1 MEVVMR
7 KVSIF
12 TLFVLTVFIS
22 VSTAMAESQITLAA
36 ASVGGAWSAIGQ
48 GIGECVKKLDK
59 DVVFT
64 LQPGAD
70 GANAIRV
77 NNGQIDLGIVH
88 SGIAKAALAGSE
100 PFQKP
105 QPDVRAISVLYGR
118 AMYHLAVL
126 KKSGLTDIS
135 QIKEKKYPFKVS
147 MNTKGSFMEM
157 IGRSVL
163 AGYGITYDDINNWG
177 GQVAFMSMN
186 ASFPLIQDGRLE
198 SMSNVIQIPSSHI
211 KELSVTHEL
220 VLLPIKEEV
229 QKKLSSDLGV
239 AMDTIPKGT
248 YSFMEKDVPT
258 VSASVILISS
268 SKMSE
273 ATAYLVTK
281 AIHDNL
287 QYLATVHQDIQNLTP
302 EIMAKV
308 GDVPLHPGALKFY
321 KEKGIVR

>member
-1 MEVVMR
+1 MKRISFVALC
-7 KVSIF
+7 SI
-12 TLFVLTVFIS
+12 LFLFIS
-22 VSTAMAESQITLAA
+22 TAGAEKQITLAA

-48 GIGECVKKLDK
+48 GIGECIKKVDPG
-59 DVVFT
+59 VVFT

-88 SGIAKAALAGSE
+88 SGIGKAALAGTE

-105 QPDVRAISVLYGR
+105 QADVRAISVLYGR

-126 KKSGLTDIS
+126 KKSGVTDIA

-157 IGRSVL
+157 IGRAVL
-163 AGYGITYDDINNWG
+163 AGYGITYEDINNWG

-186 ASFPLIQDGRLE
+186 ATFPLIQDGRLE

-211 KELSVTHEL
+211 KELSVTHDL

-229 QKKLSSDLGV
+229 QKKVAAELGV
-239 AMDTIPKGT
+239 AMDVIPKGT
-248 YSFMEKDVPT
+248 YSFAEKDTPT
-258 VSASVILISS
+258 VSASVILINS
-268 SKMSE
+268 SKMSDDM
-273 ATAYLVTK
+273 AYNITK
-281 AIHDNL
+281 AIHDDL
-287 QYLATVHQDIQNLTP
+287 KYLSTVHQDIQNLTP
-302 EIMAKV
+302 ELMPKV

-321 KEKGIVR
+321 KEKGVVR

>member
-1 MEVVMR
+1 MR
-7 KVSIF
+7 KTAI
-12 TLFVLTVFIS
+12 LACCGLALLIS
-22 VSTAMAESQITLAA
+22 VNAARAESQITLAA

-48 GIGECVKKLDK
+48 GIGECIKKLDK

-88 SGIAKAALAGSE
+88 GGIARAALAGGE
-100 PFQKP
+100 PFQGP
-105 QPDVRAISVLYGR
+105 QPSVRAISVLYGR
-118 AMYHLAVL
+118 AMYHMAVL
-126 KKSGLTDIS
+126 KKSGLTDIA
-135 QIKEKKYPFKVS
+135 QIKEKKHPFKVS

-157 IGRSVL
+157 IGRAVL
-163 AGYGITYDDINNWG
+163 GGYGITYDDINNWG

-186 ASFPLIQDGRLE
+186 ATFPLIQDGRLE
-198 SMSNVIQIPSSHI
+198 CMSNVIQIPSSHI

-220 VLLPIKEEV
+220 VLLPVKEEV
-229 QKKLSSDLGV
+229 QKKVAADLGT
-239 AMDTIPKGT
+239 ALDLIPKGT
-248 YSFMEKDVPT
+248 YSFMDKDVPT
-258 VSASVILISS
+258 VSASVILIAS
-268 SKMSE
+268 SKMPE
-273 ATAYLVTK
+273 AMAYLVTK

-287 QYLATVHQDIQNLTP
+287 PYLSTVHQDIQNLTP
-302 EIMAKV
+302 ELMAKV